1 MVARLLAIARNLAFI
16 LSVYLLKNGLEGV
29 GKLKGNGVK
38 ITALSRKN
46 YLEILSK

>member
-29 GKLKGNGVK
+29 GKLKGKNG
-38 ITALSRKN
+38 IHLALYNTN
-46 YLEILSK
+46 YFLGS